1 MTHPFHTRIPRTH
14 STYSCHTLIQH
25 IRSTHS
31 FPINSTRAF
40 PSQDTLIPNS
50 WHIHYSVLLQSLVAE
65 SLSFPSHD
73 TFIPNSWH
81 IRYSVLLQCLVAVSC
96 CSVSLLQSLLH
107 SQVMTHS
114 FPIHGTFVTESCCS
128 VLLQCLI
135 VAKSRSFPSHDTLIP
150 NSWHIHSPFV
160 TRSFRTFIPHS
171 SYIHV
176 TRPFH
181 IFTTR
186 SFPIHGTFLPHS

>member
-81 IRYSVLLQCLVAVSC
+81 I
-96 CSVSLLQSLLH
+96 
-107 SQVMTHS
+107 
-114 FPIHGTFVTESCCS
+114 P
-128 VLLQCLI
+128 
-135 VAKSRSFPSHDTLIP
+135 
-150 NSWHIHSPFV
+150 SPFV
-160 TRSFRTFIPHS
+160 TRSFRKFIPHS
-171 SYIHV
+171 SYLHV

-186 SFPIHGTFLPHS
+186 SFPIHGTFLPHSRRIQNRFLIFKMVC